1 MLVLS
6 IRTHDRGRG
15 IAVLTWAG
23 LRGGVSVALAL
34 SLPVSPYRPLLVT
47 ICYVVVVFSIV
58 AQGLTMPAVLH
69 RLTRAPAA
77 PR

>member
-1 MLVLS
+1 
-6 IRTHDRGRG
+6 
-15 IAVLTWAG
+15 
-23 LRGGVSVALAL
+23 
-34 SLPVSPYRPLLVT
+34 LVT

-58 AQGLTMPAVLH
+58 VQGLTMPAVLH